1 MQIAR
6 LSIERPIYTWLLIIF
21 CLFGGGVGY
30 LSVGKLEDPVF
41 TLKTAL
47 VITPWPGAT
56 AEEVAIGVS
65 EVIESGIQ
73 QMDEVR
79 WIASRNAPGLSV
91 VTVEIKDI
99 YGATELPQVWDDLR
113 DRVADAVPDLPP
125 GALMPT
131 VNDGFGDVFGL
142 FYAITAPG
150 FPDAQ
155 IHDIAVF
162 LRREALSVQGVASA
176 EAMGMPEEVIYVEPD
191 SRSLATLGVPQGA
204 LIAAISGVNT
214 VTPTGTMATD
224 GRNLRIEP
232 PAAEAWVGDL
242 SALSFGVE
250 GRVVNLTDFAT
261 IARERTPDPSQVVR
275 HNGVEAFT
283 LAVAGLTSENIVDV
297 GARLEARLEEIRP
310 LLPAGVEIHPIYE
323 QHEVVAAAN
332 TEFLVSLAVSVAV
345 VIGVL
350 ALFMGWR
357 AAVVVGATLFLNV
370 VGTFFFMSL
379 FDIKVERI
387 SLGALIIAM
396 GMLVDN
402 AIVMA
407 EGMQVEMR
415 RGRRPTDAAAEVARK
430 TQVPLLAATVIGV
443 MAFAGIGL
451 SPDSSGEFLFSLFA
465 VISISLLLSWV
476 LAVTV
481 TPYLASRF
489 FKAGQLEGAN
499 DPYDTAFFRA
509 YGKVVRLTL
518 RLRWLVIVG
527 LFGTTVA
534 CLAAFGSVTQQ
545 FFPPA
550 NTPLFYFNYKAQ
562 QGTDIHAASAD
573 LRVIEDWLAARP
585 DVVATT
591 TTIGQGLS
599 RFLLTYTPEQPEPSW
614 GQIVIRATDFAA
626 IPGLRDELTAFA
638 SAELPWAET
647 RVEQIIYGPPVGA
660 DVEVRI
666 SGPDRDVLRG
676 LADEA
681 LAIFQ
686 AAPNLTIERSNW
698 RERELVTRPVHAA
711 DRAQAMGIARGDV
724 AQALALATDG
734 VRVGTFRDGER
745 LIPITVRTPRNEL
758 TLGTPLADQLVFAPV
773 LGAYVPLDQAID
785 GWDVLPRDTMI
796 HRRDRQPTISVQ
808 GFVPPG
814 VLPPAAFTLVREQ
827 IEAIDLP
834 PGYSLEWGGEYES
847 ATTAQASLG
856 RQMPLAFGTMLL
868 ITILLFGRLRQTA
881 VIWTVVPMAVNGVAL
896 GLFLSGLPFSFT
908 ALLGLLSLSGMLIKN
923 AIVLV
928 EEIDLQKAEGGLP
941 QSEAIVTASVSRLRP
956 VMLAAATTILGLA
969 PLLWDVFFA
978 SMAVTIMAGLGFAT
992 VLTLVGIPA
1001 LYHTYLRAERQAEK
1015 PVYGNRRNA
1024 LKAQMTSTP
1033 RLAAE

>member
-6 LSIERPIYTWLLIIF
+6 LSIERPIYTWLLILF
-21 CLFGGGVGY
+21 CLFGGGAGY

-65 EVIESGIQ
+65 EVIEGEIQ
-73 QMDEVR
+73 KMDEIR
-79 WIASRNAPGLSV
+79 WIASRNTPGLSV
-91 VTVEIKDI
+91 VTVEIKDT
-99 YGATELPQVWDDLR
+99 YGAAELPQVWDDLR

-125 GALMPT
+125 GALTPT

-142 FYAITAPG
+142 FYAVTAPG

-155 IHDIAVF
+155 IHDIAGF
-162 LRREALSVQGVASA
+162 LRREALSVQGVANA
-176 EAMGMPEEVIYVEPD
+176 EVMGLPEEVIYVEPD

-214 VTPTGTMATD
+214 VTPTGTMAED
-224 GRNLRIEP
+224 GRTLRIEP
-232 PAAEAWVGDL
+232 PAAEARVGDL

-261 IARERTPDPSQVVR
+261 ITRERTPDPSQIVR

-297 GARLEARLEEIRP
+297 GARLEARLDDIRP
-310 LLPAGVEIHPIYE
+310 LLPAGVEIHPVNE
-323 QHEVVAAAN
+323 QHAVVAAAN

-415 RGRRPTDAAAEVARK
+415 RGRKATDAAAEVARK
-430 TQVPLLAATVIGV
+430 TQLPLLGATVIGV

-489 FKAGQLEGAN
+489 FTMGDVVGAR
-499 DPYDTAFFRA
+499 DPYDTAFFRG

-518 RLRWLVIVG
+518 RLRWMVIVG
-527 LFGTTVA
+527 LIGTTVA

-550 NTPLFYFNYKAQ
+550 NTPLFYFTYKAQ
-562 QGTDIHAASAD
+562 QGTDIHAASDD
-573 LRVIEDWLAARP
+573 LRVVEEWLGARP

-591 TTIGQGLS
+591 TTVGQGLS

-614 GQIVIRATDFAA
+614 GQIIIRATDFAA
-626 IPGLRDELTAFA
+626 IPALRDDLAAFA

-666 SGPDRDVLRG
+666 SGPDPDVLRSLG
-676 LADEA
+676 DEA
-681 LAIFQ
+681 LAIFR
-686 AAPNLTIERSNW
+686 AASNLTTERANW

-711 DRAQAMGIARGDV
+711 DRAQALGIARGDV

-745 LIPITVRTPRNEL
+745 LIPITVRTPRDEIAR
-758 TLGTPLADQLVFAPV
+758 GTPLADQLVFATA
-773 LGAYVPLDQAID
+773 LGAYVPVAQAID
-785 GWDVLPRDTMI
+785 GWDIVLRDTLI
-796 HRRDRQPTISVQ
+796 HRRDRLPTISVQ

-814 VLPPAAFTLVREQ
+814 VLPPAAFAHVRAE
-827 IEAIDLP
+827 IEAMDLP
-834 PGYSLEWGGEYES
+834 PGYSMEWGGEHES

-896 GLFLSGLPFSFT
+896 GLLFSGLPFSFT

-928 EEIDLQKAEGGLP
+928 EEIDLQKAESGLP

-956 VMLAAATTILGLA
+956 VMLAAATTILGMA

-992 VLTLVGIPA
+992 VLTLIGIPA
-1001 LYHTYLRAERQAEK
+1001 LYHTYLRAERRAEK
-1015 PVYGNRRNA
+1015 QIDDSRNMLPEVQVTA
-1024 LKAQMTSTP
+1024 PP